1 MYKYSYMHYCLQK
14 SIQRIAIRSFS
25 KYCNVLRVTIVGTAL
40 RLRGQQRLR
49 GACCIG
55 MAVGS

>member
-14 SIQRIAIRSFS
+14 SIQSIIVRSFS
-25 KYCNVLRVTIVGTAL
+25 KYYNMLRVTVVGTAL
-40 RLRGQQRLR
+40 RTRGQQRQR
-49 GACCIG
+49 RACCIG